1 MNYNYQIV
9 FWGKFSALKKKRK
22 LITALKCMS
31 VGLCGETGTF
41 TTSDDQIEFEI
52 ISFKVGMISS
62 KH

>member
-9 FWGKFSALKKKRK
+9 FWGKFSALKKRK

-31 VGLCGETGTF
+31 VGLCGETGIF

-52 ISFKVGMISS
+52 IS
-62 KH
+62 

>member
-9 FWGKFSALKKKRK
+9 FWGKFSALKKRK

-31 VGLCGETGTF
+31 VGLCGETAIF

-52 ISFKVGMISS
+52 M
-62 KH
+62 